1 MKKVIL
7 KCRLENRDR
16 FEDRLSD
23 IDMDFGAIYWQHD
36 RVYVPRGYKP
46 KSNFPRLVM
55 RTELKAINEQPQYY
69 LILRRH
75 IEDSSID
82 IIEKTPVTD
91 YVATVNIIL
100 QLGFRQAGEVSR
112 RRQDLDM
119 GEGTIIHLDELDG
132 REESYAKIETNL
144 EDTDSVEAAR
154 SDLRKTFE
162 TLGETDFVE
171 SAYFELPN

>member
-1 MKKVIL
+1 MKRIIL
-7 KCRLENRDR
+7 KCKLENRDR
-16 FEDRLSD
+16 FENKLSD
-23 IDMDFGAIYWQHD
+23 IDMDFGPIYWQHD
-36 RVYVPRGYKP
+36 RVYTPRGYKP

-55 RTELKAINEQPQYY
+55 RTELKAVDEQPQYY

-75 IEDSSID
+75 IEDSGID

-91 YVATVNIIL
+91 YATTVNIIM

-132 REESYAKIETNL
+132 RDETYAKIETNL
-144 EDTDSVEAAR
+144 ADGDSVEAVR
-154 SDLRKTFE
+154 TDLTKTFE
-162 TLGETDFVE
+162 TLGEHDFVE
-171 SAYFELPN
+171 SAYFEL